1 MDYLPTFDFGL
12 YQNSQEHARI
22 VGADFL
28 DTEFNKSYLLYHGP
42 IEPQAMGGLM
52 NTFRYKEWELS
63 LFITMQAGNKIRI
76 NPTFD
81 PLYADLNIFS
91 RDYRDRWLSPG
102 DEYHTEVPVL
112 PSQSLIGA
120 IGRENIERAY
130 NTYNFS
136 QNKVADGSFIRL
148 KSISLS
154 YTAQKELLER
164 IRLKGLSVRLNATNP
179 LMLYADKKLNGQ
191 DPEYYRTGGVSLP
204 TPKQVTVSMSIT
216 F

>member
-1 MDYLPTFDFGL
+1 
-12 YQNSQEHARI
+12 
-22 VGADFL
+22 
-28 DTEFNKSYLLYHGP
+28 
-42 IEPQAMGGLM
+42 MGGLM

-81 PLYADLNIFS
+81 PLYADLNVFS

>member
-1 MDYLPTFDFGL
+1 M
-12 YQNSQEHARI
+12 
-22 VGADFL
+22 
-28 DTEFNKSYLLYHGP
+28 
-42 IEPQAMGGLM
+42 
-52 NTFRYKEWELS
+52 
-63 LFITMQAGNKIRI
+63 
-76 NPTFD
+76 
-81 PLYADLNIFS
+81 
-91 RDYRDRWLSPG
+91 
-102 DEYHTEVPVL
+102 
-112 PSQSLIGA
+112 
-120 IGRENIERAY
+120 
-130 NTYNFS
+130 
-136 QNKVADGSFIRL
+136 ADGSFIRL